1 MAPHRIGVWVVMV
14 ALVATGWTGVASG
27 APMRLGTNVWPG
39 YEPFYLAHALGAL
52 PAEEVRLVQFRST
65 TQVMNALRTEAIEA
79 GAITLDEAISL
90 AAAGTDLTI
99 VQVVDTSAGADAVL
113 GGPGVNTMADLA
125 GKRVGVENTA
135 VGAYVLLRAL
145 ELSGMKLDQVTI
157 VPLEPGG
164 QSNAIKQDRAD
175 GVVCFEPV
183 RGALLRDGCTELFN
197 SARIPGEVVDL
208 VVVRTKVLAQ
218 QAPALARLRS
228 AWTTA
233 LAHLAQEPDEALA
246 IMGRRMGLDEDETRE
261 ALKGLSL
268 LDCEASRKLLT
279 AGGPLAE
286 TMVRMRDFLVR
297 EGLAAWG
304 ELPRLDAG
312 PPCGTEG
319 G

>member
-1 MAPHRIGVWVVMV
+1 MAPHRIGAWIVMV
-14 ALVATGWTGVASG
+14 AILTTGWMGVAWG
-27 APMRLGTNVWPG
+27 APLRLGTNVWPG

-90 AAAGTDLTI
+90 AASGTDLTV
-99 VQVVDTSAGADAVL
+99 VQVVDMSAGADAVL
-113 GGPGVNTMADLA
+113 GGPGIKTMADLA

-135 VGAYVLLRAL
+135 VGAYMLLRAL
-145 ELSGMKLDQVTI
+145 ELSDMKLDQVTL

-164 QSNAIKQDRAD
+164 QADAIKEGRAD

-183 RGALLRDGCTELFN
+183 RGVLLRDGCTELFN

-218 QAPALARLRS
+218 HAPALARLRG
-228 AWTTA
+228 AWSRG
-233 LAHLAQEPDEALA
+233 LERLAQHPEESLA
-246 IMGRRMGLDEDETRE
+246 IMGRRMGLNENETRE
-261 ALKGLSL
+261 ALKGLNL
-268 LDCEASRKLLT
+268 LDCDASTALL
-279 AGGPLAE
+279 AADGPLAE
-286 TMVRMRDFLVR
+286 TMTRMRDFLVR